1 MEINF
6 DVNQIVTIGL
16 RPSILIEDYKWKQQT
31 TIPKYKTILLIF
43 KIRDGVEVKPEG
55 FYEDV
60 SYDYYSNDSIY
71 RHVSEDYI
79 IRFGYIIKDVGN
91 SDGISG
97 SKQVWKKPYVE
108 VSLGYKSTIG
118 RSFLSDQEAKDWVE
132 KLKEKSNKTFEY
144 YEY

>member
-6 DVNQIVTIGL
+6 DVNQIIKINFK
-16 RPSILIEDYKWKQQT
+16 PSRLNEDYKWKQQT

-43 KIRDGVEVKPEG
+43 KVRDGVEVKPEG
-55 FYEDV
+55 FYEEV
-60 SYDYYSNDSIY
+60 NDYYNDDSIY

-79 IRFGYIIKDVGN
+79 IRFGYLIKDSPYPN
-91 SDGISG
+91 DG
-97 SKQVWKKPYVE
+97 KHVWKKPYVE

-118 RSFLSDQEAKDWVE
+118 RSFISDQEAKDWVE